1 MWVIVRYI
9 VFQHGVVS
17 FILVFY
23 SVFFMR
29 VSLAEA
35 WKLPVKTA

>member
-23 SVFFMR
+23 SVFFH
-29 VSLAEA
+29 AG
-35 WKLPVKTA
+35 